1 MRTQRTSR
9 FSAVNKG
16 GRTYTIYEY
25 TYIVDLADRGTPGEE
40 KEGMKFYKTSK
51 GDPVNVLAKGKYEIV
66 SVPNI
71 PLTSDDPNAP

>member
-40 KEGMKFYKTSK
+40 KRG
-51 GDPVNVLAKGKYEIV
+51 
-66 SVPNI
+66 
-71 PLTSDDPNAP
+71 